1 MILPPRAILLGE
13 ARRFRE
19 ALLNARP
26 HLSPRLHAFPNGTGP
41 SVALLLEQ
49 HFRTLDL
56 TTQTRFVSTHLHQA
70 PLSHAWLQLGP
81 YHLDLTAGQFIPA
94 HPLYQEAAVPPWMQA
109 YPSEP
114 YGILEDFDEA
124 TRQVLEQ
131 DLRQIRE
138 ALARR
143 QGDRRQWPLQ
153 PVMQRLADMD
163 LLRCQHL
170 LTANSL
176 LLPHARRCPY
186 CPSELPART
195 FRAVGDMDVLD
206 WFSKFTDEERGALLA
221 RWKALATEE
230 DPAPGEKRPPHRS

>member
-1 MILPPRAILLGE
+1 MMLPPRAILLGE

-26 HLSPRLHAFPNGTGP
+26 HLSSRLQSFPNGTGL
-41 SVALLLEQ
+41 SVALLLER

-81 YHLDLTAGQFIPA
+81 YHLDLTAGQFTPA
-94 HPLYQEAAVPPWMQA
+94 HPLYLEAAVPPWMQA
-109 YPSEP
+109 YPSTP
-114 YGILEDFDEA
+114 YGVLEDFDEA

-131 DLRQIRE
+131 DLRQIHE
-138 ALARR
+138 VLARR
-143 QGDRRQWPLQ
+143 QGDRRYWPLQ
-153 PVMQRLADMD
+153 PVMQRLVDMD

-176 LLPHARRCPY
+176 LLPSARRCPY

-195 FRAVGDMDVLD
+195 FRAVGEMDVLD
-206 WFSKFTDEERGALLA
+206 WFSSFTDEERGTLLA
-221 RWKALATEE
+221 HWKTLATQESSSSE
-230 DPAPGEKRPPHRS
+230 RKT